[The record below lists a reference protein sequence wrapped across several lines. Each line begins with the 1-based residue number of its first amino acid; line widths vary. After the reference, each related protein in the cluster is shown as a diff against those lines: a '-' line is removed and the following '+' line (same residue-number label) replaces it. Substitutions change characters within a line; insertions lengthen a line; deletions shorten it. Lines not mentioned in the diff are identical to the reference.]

1 VIPEDALVRSRI
13 SVALAALV
21 LAFTTAFASTASK
34 NAYENLTII
43 AQRID
48 TAAQRGDWPT
58 AESLNRQLHTSWA
71 DARPETLR
79 GMKGKAY
86 AQNFDASLK
95 WISSAIL
102 QRSAR
107 NVHDAA
113 TNIEKS
119 ANELAARTPV

>member
-1 VIPEDALVRSRI
+1 VIREDALVRSRI

-21 LAFTTAFASTASK
+21 FACTTAFASPAPK
-34 NAYENLTII
+34 NAYENLTTI
-43 AQRID
+43 AQGID
-48 TAAQRGDWPT
+48 SAAQRGDWAT
-58 AESLNRQLHTSWA
+58 AESLNRRLHTSWA

-86 AQNFDASLK
+86 VQSFDASLK

-119 ANELAARTPV
+119 ANELAERTPV